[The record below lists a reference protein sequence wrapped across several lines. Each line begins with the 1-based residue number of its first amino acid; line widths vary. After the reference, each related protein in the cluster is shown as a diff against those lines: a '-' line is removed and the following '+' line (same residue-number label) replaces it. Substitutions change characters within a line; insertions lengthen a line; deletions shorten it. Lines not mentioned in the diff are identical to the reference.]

1 MKKKNILRFLTL
13 MLMILVML
21 SGCGTKSISEAEY
34 NKVGINK
41 VILGKKATKKQ
52 LDSLIMDSDYLH
64 QDGPVE
70 FNADKQG
77 IIYDIFLPTSTTV
90 HGVVSGFR
98 KEFHNTLY
106 YRGEKLSTEEEI
118 IDYLRSLKDVVPT
131 DKYVED
137 FTDDMHFTITV
148 YEDDYYIELY
158 KSNEYVNV
166 TIAKI
171 D

>member
-1 MKKKNILRFLTL
+1 M
-13 MLMILVML
+13 
-21 SGCGTKSISEAEY
+21 
-34 NKVGINK
+34 
-41 VILGKKATKKQ
+41 
-52 LDSLIMDSDYLH
+52 
-64 QDGPVE
+64 
-70 FNADKQG
+70 
-77 IIYDIFLPTSTTV
+77 
-90 HGVVSGFR
+90 
-98 KEFHNTLY
+98 Y

-118 IDYLRSLKDVVPT
+118 IDYIRSLKDVVPT

-166 TIAKI
+166 TITKI